1 MKYYEKSRDKDS
13 EIYGVTGRYVSTTFF
28 IVYNNRNG
36 LIAERVNDTLLRLIR
51 SDTFMYSST
60 ATMI

>member
-1 MKYYEKSRDKDS
+1 MKCFEKFRDEFS

-28 IVYNNRNG
+28 IVYNNRNC
-36 LIAERVNDTLLRLIR
+36 LIVERVNDTLLRLTG
-51 SDTFMYSST
+51 SDTFMYSSI